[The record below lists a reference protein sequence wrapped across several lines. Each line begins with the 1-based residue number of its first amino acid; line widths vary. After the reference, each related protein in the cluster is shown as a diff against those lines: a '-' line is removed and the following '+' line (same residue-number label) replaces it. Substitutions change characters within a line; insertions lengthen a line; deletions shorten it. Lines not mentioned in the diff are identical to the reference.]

1 MEEQRDGIP
10 EHKRIIVISA
20 PSGAGKTSITHRLLD
35 RHPDWRFSISAT
47 TRPMRPHEEEGV
59 DYYFLTDNEFG
70 DCVHA
75 GGMVEWEAIFGKRYG
90 TLRREVERLLRDSEV
105 NAVLFDVDVK
115 GALSIR
121 EAFPDDAILVF
132 VAPPSIEELER
143 RLRGRM
149 TESEESIRRRV
160 ERAVMELEMQDRF
173 DIIVVNDELDRA
185 VDAVDRLLAE
195 HLPQ

>member
-132 VAPPSIEELER
+132 VAPPSIGELER

>member
-47 TRPMRPHEEEGV
+47 TRTMRPHEEEGV
-59 DYYFLTDNEFG
+59 DYYFLSEGEFG
-70 DCVHA
+70 DCVEE
-75 GGMVEWEAIFGKRYG
+75 GGMVEWEAIFGNRYG
-90 TLRREVERLLRDSEV
+90 TLRREVERLLHDDEV

-143 RLRGRM
+143 RLRGRQ

-160 ERAVMELEMQDRF
+160 DRAVMELEMQDRF

-185 VDAVDRLLAE
+185 VDQVDRLLAAQ
-195 HLPQ
+195 LPQ

>member
-1 MEEQRDGIP
+1 MEDQRDGIP

-59 DYYFLTDNEFG
+59 DYYFLTDSEFG
-70 DCVHA
+70 DCVDA

-121 EAFPDDAILVF
+121 DAFPDDAILVF

-160 ERAVMELEMQDRF
+160 DRAVM
-173 DIIVVNDELDRA
+173 
-185 VDAVDRLLAE
+185 
-195 HLPQ
+195 